1 MLKKANLAT
10 STPIP
15 TYVLCLPKTHTY
27 KPTADSPWNYNL
39 QMHTTYHRGCITE
52 VFTYGVI
59 FWCKTV
65 YKYDFKFDVHHKMF
79 VKVLLAPHCVSH
91 ILTHVLARFYFW
103 KTKSAMLT
111 PMDCLIRQTAPPI
124 IEVCSHL
131 QGVSEVGFQVAL
143 LGFIICDLM

>member
-1 MLKKANLAT
+1 M
-10 STPIP
+10 
-15 TYVLCLPKTHTY
+15 
-27 KPTADSPWNYNL
+27 NL
-39 QMHTTYHRGCITE
+39 QPADAHYLPQGGGGGCITE

-59 FWCKTV
+59 LWCKTV

-91 ILTHVLARFYFW
+91 ILSFFW
-103 KTKSAMLT
+103 HGFIFEKKKSAMFT

-124 IEVCSHL
+124 IEVYSHL

-143 LGFIICDLM
+143 WVLLSATSCKTE